1 MQLDLSGGLASVLTE
16 WLPQAGRSSEVP
28 KEAGA
33 ESEDFGAVFDGIL
46 NRLFAASGKE
56 DPRNPESLAK
66 MVSEQLMNG
75 RTQAFERGRLRL
87 DSSAPGGEKGMLLED
102 LKAIRDQL
110 VASLQRLSAQSVT
123 TARETGQMPRGEE
136 GRMGVTESSAPKQL
150 GKMDALLAKLK
161 DLSDRLESSGRF
173 RGEEGSVKEE
183 SEVGEKMLLLVGQ
196 LAEAAIESGRKSHQS
211 GGLPDE
217 SSARLGMQERASGG
231 GELPLS
237 DAPDLIERIKR
248 EIRELVNQMAAGE
261 GASETGVEG
270 ARVSR
275 PVAQELAYFEA
286 EIDAEDAVTVREEK
300 RASSSSM
307 ARGFEAIRAASSSSG
322 DVAGEAKA
330 DATEIGKQSEGNADS
345 GKTAGEPA
353 VLSEAT
359 KSSLRHSPSMEQ
371 PSVLGADGS
380 VRPALGAPG
389 GNGAATDSKS
399 VGLELQ
405 RPLDHP
411 EWADELGQRL
421 IWMRGKS
428 VQAAEMRLNPPQL
441 GPVEVRVQVHEDQ
454 TSVQFASSH
463 AAVREAIESA
473 LPRLR
478 ELFNTQQLQLDHV
491 EVAAQS
497 FEDRNHSQT
506 RQEQS
511 GSSPRHY
518 RRETENMA
526 STESGQEGGRP
537 SVKIGGRLL
546 SLYA

>member
-16 WLPQAGRSSEVP
+16 LLPQAGRSSEVP

-110 VASLQRLSAQSVT
+110 VASLQRLSAQNVT
-123 TARETGQMPRGEE
+123 TAREAGQMPRGEE
-136 GRMGVTESSAPKQL
+136 DRMGVTGSSAPSQL

-183 SEVGEKMLLLVGQ
+183 SEVGEKMLLLVGK
-196 LAEAAIESGRKSHQS
+196 LEAAIESGRKSHQS
-211 GGLPDE
+211 GGLPNE
-217 SSARLGMQERASGG
+217 SSAGLGMQERVSGG

-237 DAPDLIERIKR
+237 GASDLIERIER
-248 EIRELVNQMAAGE
+248 EIREWVNQMAAGE
-261 GASETGVEG
+261 GASETGVED

-286 EIDAEDAVTVREEK
+286 EIDAEDTVTVREEK

-345 GKTAGEPA
+345 GKTAGEPT

-359 KSSLRHSPSMEQ
+359 KSSLRHSPPMEQ

-380 VRPALGAPG
+380 VRPVLGAPG

-511 GSSPRHY
+511 GFSPRHH
-518 RRETENMA
+518 RRETGNMA
-526 STESGQEGGRP
+526 SAESGQEGGRS

>member
-1 MQLDLSGGLASVLTE
+1 A
-16 WLPQAGRSSEVP
+16 
-28 KEAGA
+28 
-33 ESEDFGAVFDGIL
+33 
-46 NRLFAASGKE
+46 
-56 DPRNPESLAK
+56 
-66 MVSEQLMNG
+66 
-75 RTQAFERGRLRL
+75 
-87 DSSAPGGEKGMLLED
+87 
-102 LKAIRDQL
+102 
-110 VASLQRLSAQSVT
+110 
-123 TARETGQMPRGEE
+123 
-136 GRMGVTESSAPKQL
+136 
-150 GKMDALLAKLK
+150 
-161 DLSDRLESSGRF
+161 
-173 RGEEGSVKEE
+173 
-183 SEVGEKMLLLVGQ
+183 
-196 LAEAAIESGRKSHQS
+196 
-211 GGLPDE
+211 
-217 SSARLGMQERASGG
+217 
-231 GELPLS
+231 
-237 DAPDLIERIKR
+237 
-248 EIRELVNQMAAGE
+248 
-261 GASETGVEG
+261 
-270 ARVSR
+270 
-275 PVAQELAYFEA
+275 
-286 EIDAEDAVTVREEK
+286 EK
-300 RASSSSM
+300 RASASSTE
-307 ARGFEAIRAASSSSG
+307 RGFEAIRAASSASG

-330 DATEIGKQSEGNADS
+330 DATEISKKNEGNADA

-353 VLSEAT
+353 VLGEAT
-359 KSSLRHSPSMEQ
+359 KSSLRHSPPLEQ
-371 PSVLGADGS
+371 PSVMGVDGS
-380 VRPALGAPG
+380 VSPALGAPG

-478 ELFNTQQLQLDHV
+478 ELFNTQHLQLDHV

-497 FEDRNHSQT
+497 FEDRNPSQT

-518 RRETENMA
+518 PRETENMA

-537 SVKIGGRLL
+537 SMKIGGRLL